1 LAVVKAELELVK
13 VLLVDLAVDLV
24 EIIHLAVVQVL
35 QIKVMPV
42 VLVGLFNQAILELAE
57 VEVVQLV

>member
-13 VLLVDLAVDLV
+13 VLLVDLVVDLV